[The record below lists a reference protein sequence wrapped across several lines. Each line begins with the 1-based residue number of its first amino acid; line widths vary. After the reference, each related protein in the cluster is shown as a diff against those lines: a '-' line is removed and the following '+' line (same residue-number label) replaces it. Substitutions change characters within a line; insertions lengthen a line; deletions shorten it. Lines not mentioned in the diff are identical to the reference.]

1 MVESTR
7 IDNSSHTMRTTLSTL
22 ILTAAAALAADMPML
37 NERLILDLPEEA
49 QYGQRTTA
57 LMAADPGDDE
67 TLIWIGDDGDRI
79 AVYAKE
85 LDVLADAD
93 FDKQARE
100 FLDAYNEKAPLYE
113 IKALSADVYCA
124 LRKEAPAR
132 ATGADLFGVALV
144 RHRDGSLIRMQILFA
159 ANHVTKPT
167 ACRSWA
173 ENAFRGIRFGS
184 GTRNSA
190 ARQDD
195 LNFFN
200 ELVLEV
206 PVPEGYVRTIN
217 PGVDFTYTTYTKLT
231 TWDAPTDYFAIYLG
245 DHPNFEERKDAQKV
259 KSSAAGK
266 KVTWFCFS
274 PGAGVYAAECCVRLS
289 GLLNFSAP
297 PLYMHLIIVAPSA
310 EERTAQIN
318 RLTQLKKKDVPPQSK
333 K

>member
-1 MVESTR
+1 MK
-7 IDNSSHTMRTTLSTL
+7 TTLFTL
-22 ILTAAAALAADMPML
+22 ILTAVAALAADMPML

-57 LMAADPGDDE
+57 LMAAEPGDDE

-100 FLDAYNEKAPLYE
+100 FLESYNEKAPLYE
-113 IKALSADVYCA
+113 IKALNADVYYA
-124 LRKEAPAR
+124 LRKKAPAR

-144 RHRDGSLIRMQILFA
+144 RHRDGSLIRVQILFA
-159 ANHVTKPT
+159 ANHVSKPE
-167 ACRSWA
+167 ACRTWS
-173 ENAFRGIRFGS
+173 ENTFRGMRFGS
-184 GTRNSA
+184 GSRNSA
-190 ARQDD
+190 ARKDD
-195 LNFFN
+195 INFFN

-231 TWDAPTDYFAIYLG
+231 TWNAPIDYFAIYLG
-245 DHPNFEERKDAQKV
+245 DHPDFNKRKDAQRV
-259 KSSAAGK
+259 KSTAAGK

-274 PGAGVYAAECCVRLS
+274 PRPDVYAAECCVRMS
-289 GLLNFSAP
+289 GLLNFNEP
-297 PLYMHLIIVAPSA
+297 PLYMHLIIIAPSP
-310 EERTAQIN
+310 EERDAQIK
-318 RLTQLKKKDVPPQSK
+318 RLVQLKKKDAPAKSK

>member
-1 MVESTR
+1 
-7 IDNSSHTMRTTLSTL
+7 
-22 ILTAAAALAADMPML
+22 ML
-37 NERLILDLPEEA
+37 NGRLILDLPEEA

-57 LMAADPGDDE
+57 LMAAAPGDDE
-67 TLIWIGDDGDRI
+67 TLIWLGDDGDRV

-100 FLDAYNEKAPLYE
+100 FLDSYNEKAPLYE
-113 IKALSADVYCA
+113 IKALNADVYYA

-144 RHRDGSLIRMQILFA
+144 RHRDGSLILMQILFA
-159 ANHVTKPT
+159 ANHASKPA
-167 ACRSWA
+167 ACRSWT
-173 ENAFRGIRFGS
+173 ENAFRGMRFGS
-184 GTRNSA
+184 GSRNSA
-190 ARQDD
+190 AREDD
-195 LNFFN
+195 INFFN

-231 TWDAPTDYFAIYLG
+231 TRNAPIDYFAIYLG
-245 DHPNFEERKDAQKV
+245 GHPNFEERKDAQKV
-259 KSSAAGK
+259 KSTAAGK

-274 PGAGVYAAECCVRLS
+274 PRPDVYAAECCVRMS
-289 GLLNFSAP
+289 GLLNFSEP
-297 PLYMHLIIVAPSA
+297 PLYMHLIITAPSPK
-310 EERTAQIN
+310 ERDAQIKQ
-318 RLTQLKKKDVPPQSK
+318 LEHLKKKDVPAKSK

>member
-1 MVESTR
+1 MTV
-7 IDNSSHTMRTTLSTL
+7 NSSNTMKTTLFTL
-22 ILTAAAALAADMPML
+22 ILTAVAALAADMPML

-57 LMAADPGDDE
+57 LMAAEPGDDE
-67 TLIWIGDDGDRI
+67 TLIWIGDNDDRI

-93 FDKQARE
+93 FDKQARD
-100 FLDAYNEKAPLYE
+100 FLDAYNEKKPLYE
-113 IKALSADVYCA
+113 IKPLNADIYYA

-132 ATGADLFGVALV
+132 ATGADMFGVALV

-159 ANHVTKPT
+159 TNHISKPEE
-167 ACRSWA
+167 CRTWA
-173 ENAFRGIRFGS
+173 ENAFRSMRFGS
-184 GTRNSA
+184 GSRNSA
-190 ARQDD
+190 ARKDE

-231 TWDAPTDYFAIYLG
+231 TWNAPIDYFAIYLG
-245 DHPNFEERKDAQKV
+245 SHPDFEERKGAQII
-259 KSSAAGK
+259 KSTAAGK
-266 KVTWFCFS
+266 KASWFCFS
-274 PGAGVYAAECCVRLS
+274 PRPGTYTAECCVRMS
-289 GLLNFSAP
+289 GLLNFSEP
-297 PLYMHLIIVAPSA
+297 PLYMHLIITAPSP
-310 EERTAQIN
+310 EKRDAQIKQ
-318 RLTQLKKKDVPPQSK
+318 LKQLKKKSIPATPK

>member
-1 MVESTR
+1 MK
-7 IDNSSHTMRTTLSTL
+7 TTLFTL
-22 ILTAAAALAADMPML
+22 ILTAVAALAADMPVL
-37 NERLILDLPEEA
+37 NDRLILDIPMEA

-57 LMAADPGDDE
+57 LMAAAPGDDE
-67 TLIWIGDDGDRI
+67 TLIWIGEEGDRI

-113 IKALSADVYCA
+113 IKALNADVYYA
-124 LRKEAPAR
+124 LRKKAPAR

-159 ANHVTKPT
+159 SNHVSKPEE
-167 ACRSWA
+167 CRTWA
-173 ENAFRGIRFGS
+173 ENAFRSMRFGTGS
-184 GTRNSA
+184 RNSA
-190 ARQDD
+190 ERTDD
-195 LNFFN
+195 INFFN

-206 PVPEGYVRTIN
+206 PVPQGYVRTTN

-231 TWDAPTDYFAIYLG
+231 TWDAPTDYFGIYLG
-245 DHPNFEERKDAQKV
+245 DHPDFEERKDAQII
-259 KSSAAGK
+259 KSTAAGK

-274 PGAGVYAAECCVRLS
+274 PRPGVYAAECCVRMS
-289 GLLNFSAP
+289 GLLNFSEP
-297 PLYMHLIIVAPSA
+297 SLYMHLIVVSPSP
-310 EERTAQIN
+310 EERAAQIKQ
-318 RLTQLKKKDVPPQSK
+318 LEQLKKKDVPAKSK